1 MQTVAFLNKKGGVG
15 KTTTAIGVAAGL
27 ARDGLRVGL
36 VDTDPNGSA
45 SRWLETMPEVHTAPS
60 KADEL
65 ADVLPALRD
74 DYDVLVIDSAP
85 NDVDAIVEIAK
96 VVDLILIPL
105 APSAIEVDQLGDTVE
120 LFADAGTPW
129 RVVPV
134 RVRWST
140 SAGKS
145 IRDLCTAQGIPVTT
159 AVVPL
164 QEAIAKS
171 FGEPL
176 PALAY
181 GALVREVRRR
191 LDDIGGRASNATED
205 IA

>member
-85 NDVDAIVEIAK
+85 NDVDAIVEIA
-96 VVDLILIPL
+96 
-105 APSAIEVDQLGDTVE
+105 
-120 LFADAGTPW
+120 
-129 RVVPV
+129 
-134 RVRWST
+134 
-140 SAGKS
+140 GKS